1 MFFGVTEKEP
11 SYVYV
16 DSSPGINVKNWFVDI
31 VEEERMFPKGM
42 FSIRDS
48 CTDLLENEQAMAV
61 IEDFSAELAKQMR
74 ERQSMMPL
82 ERILNY
88 MKKEV
93 TDEQCR
99 ALNGKLIQIAKE
111 KK

>member
-1 MFFGVTEKEP
+1 MVTEKEL

-16 DSSPGINVKNWFVDI
+16 DSNPGLNVKNWFTDV

-42 FSIRDS
+42 FSIRES
-48 CTDLLENEQAMAV
+48 CKDLLESKQAMAV
-61 IEDFSAELAKQMR
+61 IEEFSAQLAKQMR
-74 ERQSMMPL
+74 ERQGMMPL
-82 ERILNY
+82 ERILSY

-99 ALNGKLIQIAKE
+99 ELNGKLIQIAKGKE
-111 KK
+111 